1 MLATIV
7 RVSLARP
14 RVVTALAILITVL
27 GAASLATVR
36 FDVFP
41 DFAPPRVL
49 VQTEAPGLDATQVE
63 ALVTRPLE
71 ELVAGTENV
80 ATVRSTSSQ
89 GLSAILVEFARGGDP
104 YRQRQVVTERLAESA
119 GSLPEGVAPPLLSP
133 LSSSMEYLLHFGFTS
148 ERLSPL
154 ELRDLAQ
161 WTLKPQL
168 LAVPGVAQA
177 QILGGEVR
185 ERQVDVDPIRLAANE
200 LLLEDVIDAARSATT
215 TVGGGYLETSAQR
228 IVIRAQASGATPDDL
243 AYAVLTTRG
252 GLPVRL
258 GDVATIRDGAEPR
271 FGDALI
277 GGKPGVL
284 FETATQYGANT
295 LEVTRALERRLDSL
309 SGQLLRQGVEYHPAL
324 LRPAS
329 FIESAI
335 EGLRNSL
342 IVGAALVIVLLLVM
356 LRDWRGA
363 LVSFSAIPLTLLT
376 TVWILQSVGLSLNTM
391 TLGGLVVALGVVVDD
406 AVIDVENV
414 LRRRRTTLRQIGLLE
429 LFTSASLEVR
439 RPVLYAT
446 AAVAVAFLPVLLMSG
461 LQGAFFRPL
470 SIAFL
475 VAVGLSL
482 LVAMS
487 ATPALCALT
496 MARHEPKGEA
506 RFLQLLK
513 KLQRRVIVALQGRP
527 RMLYAILIASGTA
540 GVACLPL
547 LGARFLPD
555 FRENYL
561 IVHASLRPGVSLGET
576 ARIGRHISEG
586 LLTIP
591 GVKSVAEQIGR
602 AENGQDPDAPHKS
615 EFEVQID
622 PQGHSPAE
630 VEVAIRKVF
639 AGYPNIAIEVN
650 SVLAERIGET
660 LSGVSAPFSV
670 SVVGSDLDA
679 DDRVSARILDVLQH
693 LPNSGNVRLLV
704 PARQPELQITL
715 LPQELAFYGLQAA
728 DVLESV
734 SAAYHGRVA
743 AEINQSDRSVPV
755 VVRLHEAGA
764 DPSALG
770 ALLMR
775 GRGGALIPLAKVA
788 KVDLVLGR
796 SVVEHQDG
804 LRRQV
809 VVASPTTNDQSGYAE
824 SARRAIAMRVK
835 LPPGVYLRYGGVAEA
850 ERVAAGEL
858 IVHSLAAFALI
869 VLLLALAFG
878 NGRHVMLVLLSL
890 PSTLIGGV
898 AAVALTGSTLT
909 LGSMVGFVAL
919 FGMAARNTI
928 LLVSHYDHLVR
939 EEGQPW
945 SFQTALRGAE
955 ERLTPVLLTAMLTAF
970 ALLPVAIQGNQA
982 GHEIEGPM
990 AVVILGGL
998 VSSTCVSLLLIPPL
1012 ASRWL
1017 RDDIETHTTQV
1028 ALSGNSGK
1036 IPWPRCWRVP
1046 KTARRPK
1053 ADVHE
1058 M

>member
-1 MLATIV
+1 MLAAVV
-7 RVSLARP
+7 RVSLANP
-14 RVVTALAILITVL
+14 RVVTALAVLITLL
-27 GAASLATVR
+27 GAASLASVR

-71 ELVAGTENV
+71 GLLAGTENV
-80 ATVRSTSSQ
+80 QTVRSTSSQ
-89 GLSAILVEFARGGDP
+89 GLSAVLVEFARGGDP

-119 GSLPEGVAPPLLSP
+119 SLLPEGVGSPLLSP
-133 LSSSMEYLLHFGFTS
+133 LSSSMEYLVHFGFTS

-161 WTLKPQL
+161 WTVKPQL

-185 ERQVDVDPIRLAANE
+185 ERQVEVDPLKLAAND
-200 LLLEDVIDAARSATT
+200 LSLDDVIDTARGATAT
-215 TVGGGYLETSAQR
+215 LGGGFLETSTQR
-228 IVIRAQASGATPDDL
+228 IVVRAQTLGATPDDL
-243 AYAVLTTRG
+243 AYAVLTTRA

-258 GDVATIRDGAEPR
+258 GDVATIHDGAEPR

-277 GGKPGVL
+277 GGKPGIL

-295 LEVTRALERRLDSL
+295 LEVTQALERRLDSL
-309 SGQLLRQGVEYHPAL
+309 ATQLARQGVKYHPAL

-342 IVGAALVIVLLLVM
+342 IIGAALVIALLLVM

-376 TVWILQSVGLSLNTM
+376 TVWILQAAGLSLNTM

-406 AVIDVENV
+406 AVIDVENI
-414 LRRRRTTLRQIGLLE
+414 LRRRRSTVRQIGLLE

-439 RPVLYAT
+439 RPVFYAT
-446 AAVAVAFLPVLLMSG
+446 AAVAVAFLPVLMMSG

-487 ATPALCALT
+487 ATPALCTLT
-496 MARHEPKGEA
+496 MAKHEPKPEA
-506 RFLQLLK
+506 RFLASLKQWQLRAIAWLD
-513 KLQRRVIVALQGRP
+513 RRP
-527 RMLYAILIASGTA
+527 RTLYAVLIVSGIA

-576 ARIGRHISEG
+576 AGIGRGISAG
-586 LLTIP
+586 LLRIP

-615 EFEVQID
+615 EFEVQIE

-630 VEVAIRKVF
+630 VEIAIRKVF

-660 LSGVSAPFSV
+660 LSGVSAPFSIGII
-670 SVVGSDLDA
+670 GSDLDA
-679 DDRVSARILDVLQH
+679 DDRVGAQIMDVLRQ
-693 LPNSGNVRLLV
+693 LPNSGSVRLLV
-704 PARQPELQITL
+704 PARQAELQVTL
-715 LPQELAFYGLQAA
+715 LPEELAFHGLQAS

-743 AEINQSDRSVPV
+743 AEINQADRSVPV
-755 VVRLHEAGA
+755 VVRLHGAGA

-770 ALLMR
+770 ALLLR
-775 GRGGALIPLAKVA
+775 GKGGALTALSTVA
-788 KVDLVLGR
+788 KVDLAPAR

-804 LRRQV
+804 LRRQI
-809 VVASPTTNDQSGYAE
+809 VVASPTTSDQSGYAE
-824 SARRAIAMRVK
+824 SARKAITARVQ

-850 ERVAAGEL
+850 QRLAANEL
-858 IVHSLAAFALI
+858 LLHSLAAFVLI

-898 AAVALTGSTLT
+898 VAVALTGSTLT

-928 LLVSHYDHLVR
+928 LLVSHFDHLVR

-955 ERLTPVLLTAMLTAF
+955 ERLTPVLLTALLTAF
-970 ALLPVAIQGNQA
+970 ALLPVAIQGSQA

-990 AVVILGGL
+990 AIVILGGL
-998 VSSTCVSLLLIPPL
+998 ISSTCVSLLLIPPL
-1012 ASRWL
+1012 AVRWL
-1017 RDDIETHTTQV
+1017 P
-1028 ALSGNSGK
+1028 SG
-1036 IPWPRCWRVP
+1036 
-1046 KTARRPK
+1046 
-1053 ADVHE
+1053 
-1058 M
+1058 